1 MTDQTAPPDAGDA
14 ATAGI
19 PVFDPP
25 FVLPPGVE
33 LRRGL
38 EFARPAGESLTLDLF
53 LPAERRGSP
62 RPGIVWIH
70 GGGWRNK
77 AGEGKVLWRHAA
89 HLAALGYPGA
99 NLTYRLAPGHR
110 FPAQLDDVRAGVRW
124 VRRHAAELGIDPQRL
139 GAAGES
145 AGGHLAALLAT
156 TDAPQE
162 GVGTRV
168 QSLVGIYGVYDFFLL
183 TSPGSIEARSG
194 LFGGDPVGAPE
205 GSALWQQARA
215 ASPVYQADARAAP
228 ALLLHGT
235 ADSLVTIDHSVAF
248 QRRLRALGLRAD
260 LIPGEGGE
268 HGHVLRPPFFGPSL
282 EQTADFFAETLG
294 R

>member
-1 MTDQTAPPDAGDA
+1 MSGA
-14 ATAGI
+14 
-19 PVFDPP
+19 
-25 FVLPPGVE
+25 
-33 LRRGL
+33 
-38 EFARPAGESLTLDLF
+38 
-53 LPAERRGSP
+53 P
-62 RPGIVWIH
+62 RPGIVWIQ

-156 TDAPQE
+156 TDAPQD

-168 QSLVGIYGVYDFFLL
+168 QALVGEPSRIDPEIDFAL
-183 TSPGSIEARSG
+183 
-194 LFGGDPVGAPE
+194 GGTDFRGDI
-205 GSALWQQARA
+205 GSARLIGDVPARDV
-215 ASPVYQADARAAP
+215 PLD
-228 ALLLHGT
+228 G
-235 ADSLVTIDHSVAF
+235 
-248 QRRLRALGLRAD
+248 
-260 LIPGEGGE
+260 
-268 HGHVLRPPFFGPSL
+268 
-282 EQTADFFAETLG
+282 
-294 R
+294 

>member
-1 MTDQTAPPDAGDA
+1 MVSQTPPPDP
-14 ATAGI
+14 ATADI

-25 FVLPPGVE
+25 FALPPGVE

-38 EFARPAGESLTLDLF
+38 EFARPDGEALTCDLF
-53 LPAERRGSP
+53 LPRAHAGAP

-89 HLAALGYPGA
+89 HLAALGFPGV
-99 NLTYRLAPGHR
+99 NLTYRLAPGHPY
-110 FPAQLDDVRAGVRW
+110 PAQVEDVRAGVRW

-156 TDAPQE
+156 TDAPQD

-168 QSLVGIYGVYDFFLL
+168 QALVGIYGVYDFFLL
-183 TSPGSIEARSG
+183 KSEGSIEARTG
-194 LFGGDPVGAPE
+194 LLGGDPVTAVE
-205 GSALWQQARA
+205 GSTLWRHARE
-215 ASPVYQADARAAP
+215 ASPLYLADARTP
-228 ALLLHGT
+228 PTLLLHGT
-235 ADSLVTIDHSVAF
+235 ADVLVGIEQSVAF
-248 QRRLRALGLRAD
+248 QHRLRELGIPAD
-260 LIPGEGGE
+260 LIPGEGGG
-268 HGHVLRPPFFGPSL
+268 HGHILRPPFFEPSL
-282 EQTADFFAETLG
+282 KQTADFFVRTLAA
-294 R
+294 